1 MKDKKYYIYLLD
13 LLKPYKKQ
21 IIFITVLMIISS
33 IANMC
38 VPLLQRQIVD
48 VGIMGGDFGVLGGLV
63 LVTIIVYLIILFLR
77 YIQNRIQIEINTEFE
92 KQMQIK
98 SMQHL
103 LCIRKDILDKEG
115 ILKLSKNADY
125 YVEIISRITGTS
137 IFQMLIE
144 VFKLV
149 GIIVALILINW
160 KIALFSFSFLP
171 IKYLITAFIGKYIQ
185 KNTNKNIEEHQK
197 LHKWE
202 EDVFAAIPEVKL
214 WNLNQQ
220 KCNQYG
226 NILSSILKIVKK
238 SELLISKDTHI
249 GDGLAQVLF
258 NILYLLS
265 GIMIWNDTLTIGG
278 LLVISSYFTYIL
290 EPVSLFSSIGLIL
303 SDIKPAIDKYEE
315 YMSYPEDEN
324 TGSEIKLSL
333 EESNYQ
339 IGIKNLSFKYNEN
352 LVLKNISVSF
362 EYGKKYALIGDNGAG
377 KTTIIDLILRF
388 VRYNEGLIE
397 LNNKP
402 IDLYKIAQ
410 YRDLF
415 AVVTQQSNLFDASI
429 KENITAFGKYAL
441 DQKIIDKPLF
451 SFIKDLPDGLNT
463 KVGSKSSMLSGGE
476 KQKIA
481 LARALVKKAP
491 ILILDEPTSN
501 YDSESKK
508 NFYDLLDEIKC
519 TTIIISHDE
528 EILQTVDY
536 IVQLESG
543 NLKLFD
549 SLEKYS
555 QYCLSSNQ

>member
-63 LVTIIVYLIILFLR
+63 LVTIIVYLMILLLR

-214 WNLNQQ
+214 WNLDQQ

-238 SELLISKDTHI
+238 SELLIAKDTHI

-441 DQKIIDKPLF
+441 DQKIMDKPLF

-508 NFYDLLDEIKC
+508 NFYDLLAEIKC

-555 QYCLSSNQ
+555 QYCLASNQ

>member
-290 EPVSLFSSIGLIL
+290 EPVSLFFFFCLIL

>member
-1 MKDKKYYIYLLD
+1 
-13 LLKPYKKQ
+13 
-21 IIFITVLMIISS
+21 
-33 IANMC
+33 
-38 VPLLQRQIVD
+38 
-48 VGIMGGDFGVLGGLV
+48 
-63 LVTIIVYLIILFLR
+63 
-77 YIQNRIQIEINTEFE
+77 
-92 KQMQIK
+92 
-98 SMQHL
+98 
-103 LCIRKDILDKEG
+103 
-115 ILKLSKNADY
+115 
-125 YVEIISRITGTS
+125 
-137 IFQMLIE
+137 
-144 VFKLV
+144 
-149 GIIVALILINW
+149 
-160 KIALFSFSFLP
+160 
-171 IKYLITAFIGKYIQ
+171 
-185 KNTNKNIEEHQK
+185 
-197 LHKWE
+197 
-202 EDVFAAIPEVKL
+202 
-214 WNLNQQ
+214 
-220 KCNQYG
+220 
-226 NILSSILKIVKK
+226 
-238 SELLISKDTHI
+238 
-249 GDGLAQVLF
+249 
-258 NILYLLS
+258 
-265 GIMIWNDTLTIGG
+265 MIWNDTLTIGG

-441 DQKIIDKPLF
+441 DQKIMDKPLF

>member
-63 LVTIIVYLIILFLR
+63 LVTIIVYLMILLLR

-214 WNLNQQ
+214 WNLDQQ

-238 SELLISKDTHI
+238 SELLIAKDTHI

-441 DQKIIDKPLF
+441 DQKIMDKPLF

-501 YDSESKK
+501 YDSESQK
-508 NFYDLLDEIKC
+508 NFYDLLAEIKC

-555 QYCLSSNQ
+555 QYCLASNQ

>member
-63 LVTIIVYLIILFLR
+63 LVTIIVYLMILLLR

-238 SELLISKDTHI
+238 SELLIAKDTHI

-441 DQKIIDKPLF
+441 DQKIMDKPLF

-508 NFYDLLDEIKC
+508 NFYDLLAEIKC

-555 QYCLSSNQ
+555 QYCLASNQ

>member
-202 EDVFAAIPEVKL
+202 EDVFAAITEVKL

-238 SELLISKDTHI
+238 SELLIAKDTHI

-441 DQKIIDKPLF
+441 DQKIMDKPLF